1 MEVLSTEQQQ
11 IYFQMAEQLE
21 YEGDLESAEEIYI
34 LVMSSAFEVQDFPL
48 YIENALRIMSID
60 VEIKKYDDAYSL
72 TEVVKESI
80 VQYASKEQAIIFE
93 NIRLSV
99 RHHLQLEGVIAPY
112 EKLLQ
117 SAYASGS
124 IQQIINVGNNLL
136 DCYLEKDYVEDA
148 IVLIESMKYYVE
160 SSEQLKDFTGTFS
173 YWINF
178 YNLYLEYE
186 NVEKMQEALVNIE
199 QLHILERMPRL
210 IYRYWAAKAFYA
222 LFTDSYDIAKYYLQ
236 KAYHSNEQKHLLIP
250 MLEKWLE
257 LIQARHF
264 SQHIV
269 YFQQLLIEAL
279 KSKVTKEDN
288 VHRGRMISQMSHV
301 AVERKM
307 HIDRLTGVK
316 NRTYYEELLDKK
328 WHVTNYTLAIF
339 DIDRFKSV
347 NDNYGHLVGDQAIK
361 WLASIANEWKPF
373 PDIDVVRYGGDEF
386 IIMSPHPVERVLD
399 ELESLREYVMNQ
411 YFLIRDTGENI
422 TLTISIGACYAQ
434 EEDATIEAL
443 FKQADL
449 ALYEAKRS
457 GRNQLLSYVYKKEP
471 SKFE

>member
-11 IYFQMAEQLE
+11 VYFQMAEQLE
-21 YEGDLESAEEIYI
+21 YEGDLESAEEIYT
-34 LVMSSAFEVQDFPL
+34 LVMSSAFDVQDFPL

-60 VEIKKYDDAYSL
+60 VELRKYDDAYSL
-72 TEVVKESI
+72 TEIVKDSI
-80 VQYASKEQAIIFE
+80 EQYASKEQMIIFE

-112 EKLLQ
+112 ERLLQ
-117 SAYASGS
+117 SAYASES
-124 IQQIINVGNNLL
+124 IQQIINVGNNLM
-136 DCYLEKDYVEDA
+136 DCYLEKGYVEDA

-160 SSEQLKDFTGTFS
+160 DSDQLKDSMGAFS

-178 YNLYLEYE
+178 YNVYLDYE
-186 NVEKMQEALVNIE
+186 NVEKMHEALLNIE
-199 QLHILERMPRL
+199 QLTILERMPRL

-222 LFTDSYDIAKYYLQ
+222 LMTDSYEVAKYYFQ
-236 KAYHSNEQKHLLIP
+236 KAYHSNEHKHLLIP
-250 MLEKWLE
+250 MLEKWLQ
-257 LIQARHF
+257 LIQER
-264 SQHIV
+264 QLMQDVI
-269 YFQQLLIEAL
+269 YFQTLLIEAL
-279 KSKVTKEDN
+279 KNKVMKEDN
-288 VHRGRMISQMSHV
+288 VHRGRMIAQMSNV
-301 AVERKM
+301 ALERKM

-328 WHVTNYTLAIF
+328 WHVTQYTFAIF

-386 IIMSPHPVERVLD
+386 IIMSPHPVERMID
-399 ELESLREYVMNQ
+399 ALESLREYVMNQ
-411 YFLIRDTGENI
+411 YFLIRDTGEKI
-422 TLTISIGACYAQ
+422 KLTISIGACYATDEAATM
-434 EEDATIEAL
+434 EEL
-443 FKQADL
+443 FKQADV

-457 GRNQLLSYVYKKEP
+457 GRNQLLSYSYKKEP
-471 SKFE
+471 SKSE